1 MAAFGA
7 KRTCFHFLQI
17 AYSVKSMTDLFAEA
31 RGFQRGQ
38 NGMAKR
44 RNVKSDGEVT
54 NDADAID
61 SEE

>member
-1 MAAFGA
+1 LAG
-7 KRTCFHFLQI
+7 
-17 AYSVKSMTDLFAEA
+17 SP
-31 RGFQRGQ
+31 
-38 NGMAKR
+38 NR